1 MRLDKYLK
9 ISRVIKRR
17 TLAKDI
23 IDIGLV
29 KINNKKAKPSS
40 EVKEHDVL
48 ELTLGERILL
58 IEVLSLAS
66 FSSKEKASEMYRII
80 NEKVIKNDS
89 QS

>member
-29 KINNKKAKPSS
+29 KVNGKQGKPST
-40 EVKEHDVL
+40 EIKENDII
-48 ELTLGERILL
+48 ELSLGERILT
-58 IEVLSLAS
+58 IKVLSLLQYS
-66 FSSKEKASEMYRII
+66 RKDTASEMYQII
-80 NEKVIKNDS
+80 NENVIKNPL
-89 QS
+89 

>member
-29 KINNKKAKPSS
+29 KVNGKQGKPSTDI
-40 EVKEHDVL
+40 KENDII
-48 ELTLGERILL
+48 ELSLGERILT
-58 IEVLSLAS
+58 IKVLSFLQYAR
-66 FSSKEKASEMYRII
+66 KDTASEMYQII
-80 NEKVIKNDS
+80 NENVIKNPL
-89 QS
+89 